1 MRSKASKLVNSF
13 LDLPL
18 GVRFSLRIV
27 QPINDTRRRLTMD
40 VDLSETNSR
49 GNGSLVTIHGF
60 RVQSYGKAVSA
71 GFKRALRRLAERGFD
86 DPTCVVVKTAS
97 GNRSGITHAGG
108 RYIPP
113 DSSFRAEVIRQMQDL
128 GMEPPSPPFIV
139 TPGENTLYHEW
150 GHHID
155 RTWSGD
161 NQAPRFSFRWFSR
174 YYQLCVPA
182 PRVAHAIHGFAENN
196 VGLQPIDS
204 DLDAASAVAVW
215 WHASS
220 ELFANIFED
229 WMRGQK
235 KVRWDECEPES
246 MNRSVAGGHPSV
258 VIALLPEVRVK
269 DIRAETY
276 ALFTSGI
283 RSTVDLPPVRPGLFG
298 ANTDELIGRLRVV
311 MGMVR
316 AEQQ

>member
-1 MRSKASKLVNSF
+1 MSVGLLSVERLPGNCNRGHRRPRPRRPMHQHTRITNCVCMGGDNEDSAAQTIADRFGADLPVRQAGQSLTKLVNSF

-18 GVRFSLRIV
+18 GVRFSLRIL
-27 QPINDTRRRLTMD
+27 QPINDTRGRLTMD
-40 VDLSETNSR
+40 VDRSKPGSR

-60 RVQSYGKAVSA
+60 RVQSYGKEVSS

-113 DSSFRAEVIRQMQDL
+113 DSSFRTEVMRQMQDL
-128 GMEPPSPPFIV
+128 GMEPPSPPFIIA
-139 TPGENTLYHEW
+139 PGENTLYHEW

-182 PRVAHAIHGFAENN
+182 PR
-196 VGLQPIDS
+196 
-204 DLDAASAVAVW
+204 DAQTCPR
-215 WHASS
+215 HRR
-220 ELFANIFED
+220 EQ
-229 WMRGQK
+229 R
-235 KVRWDECEPES
+235 
-246 MNRSVAGGHPSV
+246 
-258 VIALLPEVRVK
+258 
-269 DIRAETY
+269 
-276 ALFTSGI
+276 
-283 RSTVDLPPVRPGLFG
+283 RP
-298 ANTDELIGRLRVV
+298 AAD
-311 MGMVR
+311 
-316 AEQQ
+316 